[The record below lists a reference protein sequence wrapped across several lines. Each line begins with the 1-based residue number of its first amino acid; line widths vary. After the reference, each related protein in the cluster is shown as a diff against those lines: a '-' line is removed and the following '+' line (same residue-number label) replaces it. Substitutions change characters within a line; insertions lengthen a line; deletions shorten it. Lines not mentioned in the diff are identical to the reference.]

1 MVYVK
6 YSIETTTEFNEWFED
21 QKDKVKGLIKMAKTK
36 TLKKQKKSS
45 PKAKEPQYL
54 KLKAGVK
61 THSWNPTNELLDE
74 DNLRASLFDALK
86 QGDTEAFKEILT
98 GHLEA
103 KIKSKSAQAHGLSAR
118 TMYEALSEKGNPS
131 LKTIAKIVQM
141 ACAA

>member
-1 MVYVK
+1 MGK
-6 YSIETTTEFNEWFED
+6 
-21 QKDKVKGLIKMAKTK
+21 KK
-36 TLKKQKKSS
+36 TLKKRKVSS
-45 PKAKEPQYL
+45 AAKQPQFVT
-54 KLKAGVK
+54 LKAGVK
-61 THSWNPTNELLDE
+61 TRTWSPTVELLDE